1 MRKQET
7 EKGRSQLLAIWFR
20 FRKNKLAMVGLV
32 MLAVILFMVVFANF
46 IIDEAMVTEMEPEN
60 AFQGPTKDHIFGTD
74 LYGRDLFARV
84 IYGGRVS
91 LRVGM
96 TAVLSAMCLGGLLG
110 ALAGYF
116 GGTVE
121 NIIMRVMDVFLAI
134 PSMILAIT
142 VVAALGASL
151 NNLII
156 ALIIARTPQFARI
169 VRSAVLPIRNQ
180 EYVEAALACG
190 TSHWRIIMKHILPNA
205 IGPVI
210 VQATLQM
217 GSVIL
222 NIAGLSFVGLGIQP
236 PTPEWGS
243 MLSEARDYLREYVY
257 LAIPPG
263 LAIMMSVFS
272 FNRVGDGLRDALDP
286 KLKN

>member
-1 MRKQET
+1 MEKKEKQ
-7 EKGRSQLLAIWFR
+7 GRSQISAIWFR
-20 FRKNKLAMVGLV
+20 FRKNKLAMIGLV
-32 MLAVILFMVVFANF
+32 MLGIILFMVVFADF
-46 IIDEAMVTEMEPEN
+46 IVSEEMVTEMDTKN
-60 AFQGPTKDHIFGTD
+60 AFQGPSAKHIFGTD

-96 TAVLSAMCLGGLLG
+96 TAVLCALCLGGLLG
-110 ALAGYF
+110 SVAGYF
-116 GGTVE
+116 GGAVE
-121 NIIMRVMDVFLAI
+121 NIIMRVMDVFLSI
-134 PSMILAIT
+134 PSMILSIT

-151 NNLII
+151 NNLIL

-190 TSHWRIIMKHILPNA
+190 TSHWRIIAKHIIPNA